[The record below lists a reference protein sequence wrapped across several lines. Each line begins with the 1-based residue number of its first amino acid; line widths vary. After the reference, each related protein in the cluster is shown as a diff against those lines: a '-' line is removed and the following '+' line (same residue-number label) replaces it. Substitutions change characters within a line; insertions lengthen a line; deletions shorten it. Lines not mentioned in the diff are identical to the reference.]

1 MNDKSKTSKTLALT
15 LLLSAVFAAGCE
27 RRSPDDQTAAS
38 GAAGTSSTDTATTAQ
53 AGSAGSA
60 DTSSSSGAS
69 TTPGTSASGSASS
82 DTAPSSGSSDSD
94 TASSDSSGASGSGSS
109 AAAKT
114 GAVVDDSV
122 ITTKLKSAL
131 LADAEIKGTD
141 VSVDTKQ
148 GQVTL
153 TGTVKSEAQKDRIEK
168 IAKGIDGVKD
178 VQDKL
183 TVKQ

>member
-1 MNDKSKTSKTLALT
+1 MNAKSKTSKALALT
-15 LLLSAVFAAGCE
+15 VLLSAVFATGCE
-27 RRSPDDQTAAS
+27 RRAADDQTASGS
-38 GAAGTSSTDTATTAQ
+38 GAAGTSATDTTTTAR
-53 AGSAGSA
+53 ADSAGTSSGSSA
-60 DTSSSSGAS
+60 APASSESSSGS
-69 TTPGTSASGSASS
+69 SAAAPSSDSSGSGSASS
-82 DTAPSSGSSDSD
+82 GSSG
-94 TASSDSSGASGSGSS
+94 ASDSSGASGAS
-109 AAAKT
+109 AGAKT